1 MESLAMSDV
10 NLVATKVPPSGD
22 SLVEPETQ
30 LTPLK
35 DQVGKKKKRK
45 SDELDLTPSKG
56 VSAANES
63 FVSST
68 SERIKRIMLERP
80 STPASAGND
89 LANDLEVSST
99 IEATPDPYRLECS
112 ELRDGFTPIPET
124 SLGGDG
130 FIDPLDEIPAAQEI
144 PI

>member
-1 MESLAMSDV
+1 MESPAMSDV
-10 NLVATKVPPSGD
+10 NVMATKVPPYGD
-22 SLVEPETQ
+22 SLVDPETQ
-30 LTPLK
+30 LTPVK
-35 DQVGKKKKRK
+35 DQVGKKRRK
-45 SDELDLTPSKG
+45 SGELDLTPSKG
-56 VSAANES
+56 DSAANES

-80 STPASAGND
+80 STPASASND

>member
-10 NLVATKVPPSGD
+10 NLVATKIPPSGD

-35 DQVGKKKKRK
+35 DQVGKKKRKR
-45 SDELDLTPSKG
+45 DELDLTPSKG
-56 VSAANES
+56 DSAGNES

-124 SLGGDG
+124 SLGGDS